1 MIIRKSTCIFLL
13 PRGVDSVGG
22 GGGGGGE
29 GMRGCIPLDLKWGGG
44 CTIIPPGFSDENKSL
59 EIETEN
65 EISTFLALI
74 ICKASSFKIV
84 WSNNFYIKYVLRF

>member
-1 MIIRKSTCIFLL
+1 MG
-13 PRGVDSVGG
+13 RGMHSLDLRWGG
-22 GGGGGGE
+22 GGWCVQSSPQVLVTKKNI
-29 GMRGCIPLDLKWGGG
+29 MV
-44 CTIIPPGFSDENKSL
+44 

-65 EISTFLALI
+65 EISTFLAL